1 MAPFEMISPISATK
15 PAANL
20 KRSRQSN
27 VTPTAAPA
35 HPRAKRRKPE
45 GSAEPESNPG
55 ERDKSGRAS
64 NFGTGTGK
72 GREDE
77 FGDLGDVQTKIDF
90 NTLPAETL
98 YRYLEFYDLLPR
110 WDVSP
115 WSEESCTPPT
125 ALYSVPPPISAI
137 PMEPTASNGTKI
149 TTPAVSPTKPVDSET
164 APLKSEADSRG
175 PNGTPNDH
183 ADEPIDDE
191 PPAPPT
197 TRSKTAPT
205 RRPPTPTHINPP
217 STTELKREVMTLS
230 DVLAAREIL
239 AEKANAHW
247 IRGLGGGQNKEG
259 ETIVNFLY
267 KMKVGHGRL
276 LRVYNPTPA

>member
-1 MAPFEMISPISATK
+1 MSHRGQKNLVLRVSFLQATPIQMILLFVHIDDDS
-15 PAANL
+15 
-20 KRSRQSN
+20 KRS
-27 VTPTAAPA
+27 A
-35 HPRAKRRKPE
+35 
-45 GSAEPESNPG
+45 
-55 ERDKSGRAS
+55 
-64 NFGTGTGK
+64 
-72 GREDE
+72 
-77 FGDLGDVQTKIDF
+77 
-90 NTLPAETL
+90 
-98 YRYLEFYDLLPR
+98 
-110 WDVSP
+110 
-115 WSEESCTPPT
+115 T

-267 KMKVGHGRL
+267 KMKVGHGELVDWRVILGVLTKFVVIGRL